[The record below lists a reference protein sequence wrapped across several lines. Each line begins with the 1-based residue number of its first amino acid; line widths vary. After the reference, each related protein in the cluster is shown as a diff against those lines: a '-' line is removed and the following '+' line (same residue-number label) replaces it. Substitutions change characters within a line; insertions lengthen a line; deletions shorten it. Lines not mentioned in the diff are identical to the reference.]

1 MLDVTGS
8 AVHSCAMSINLNADR
23 TLSDLVAEE
32 IRVAMAR
39 ARIRQS
45 ELARRVGAN
54 DQWLSVRLR
63 GVQPIDLNDLHKI
76 AAALGTS
83 ASQIVAAAVDTKADT
98 IGYPGD
104 DEITHSERHGEPH
117 LLTKSHL
124 MRPRRPV
131 RLTPRVA

>member
-1 MLDVTGS
+1 MTADIAADEMLS
-8 AVHSCAMSINLNADR
+8 ER
-23 TLSDLVAEE
+23 VAEE
-32 IRVAMAR
+32 IRVVMAR
-39 ARIRQS
+39 RKMRQS
-45 ELARRVGAN
+45 QLARQMGSN
-54 DQWLSVRLR
+54 EQWLSVRLR
-63 GVQPIDLNDLHKI
+63 GVQEIGLNDLGRI
-76 AAALGTS
+76 ADALGMS
-83 ASQIVAAAVDTKADT
+83 ASQIVAAAVGTKADT